1 MLESIDTP
9 VIAVISDGREW
20 KMYGPF
26 KDGPAA
32 IAWKKRQPQ
41 GMRCTFSALRNPDIE
56 RTYDDFY
63 IPNRLEDENIV
74 AKEFNLHYEDEPL
87 GAPHAR

>member
-9 VIAVISDGREW
+9 VIAVISDGRES

-26 KDGPAA
+26 KDGPTA

-41 GMRCTFSALRNPDIE
+41 GVRCIFSALRNPDIE

-63 IPNRLEDENIV
+63 IPNRLEDEDKV
-74 AKEFNLHYEDEPL
+74 AKEFNLRCEDEPL

>member
-9 VIAVISDGREW
+9 VIAVISDGLES

-32 IAWKKRQPQ
+32 IEWKKRQPE
-41 GMRCTFSALRNPDIE
+41 GMRCTFSALRNPDVE

-63 IPNRLEDENIV
+63 IPNRLEDEARV
-74 AKEFNLHYEDEPL
+74 AREFNLHHEDEPT
-87 GAPHAR
+87 GAAHAG

>member
-9 VIAVISDGREW
+9 VIAVISDGREA

-26 KDGPAA
+26 KDGPTA
-32 IAWKKRQPQ
+32 IAWRKRQPL
-41 GMRCTFSALRNPDIE
+41 GVRCTFSALRNPDVE

-63 IPNRLEDENIV
+63 IPNRLEDEARV
-74 AKEFNLHYEDEPL
+74 AREFNLYHEDEPT
-87 GAPHAR
+87 GAAHAG

>member
-41 GMRCTFSALRNPDIE
+41 GMRCTFSALRNPDVK

-74 AKEFNLHYEDEPL
+74 AKEFNLRCEDEPL

>member
-1 MLESIDTP
+1 MLESITTP
-9 VIAVISDGREW
+9 VIAILSDGREW

-26 KDGPAA
+26 KDGLAA

-41 GMRCTFSALRNPDIE
+41 GMRCTFSALRNPDVE

-63 IPNRLEDENIV
+63 IPNRLEDETKVAREFDFNREDGPIV
-74 AKEFNLHYEDEPL
+74 AAHEE
-87 GAPHAR
+87 